1 MGRQW
6 VYLPGVGYC
15 SRARCRFVAAGMS
28 MHRELD
34 ERSRDV
40 TEAVAIGVAR
50 ARAIH
55 KALGLPIVIWR
66 DGRPVWVD
74 AETLQPVPP
83 PAGVD
88 VPR

>member
-1 MGRQW
+1 MQ
-6 VYLPGVGYC
+6 
-15 SRARCRFVAAGMS
+15 
-28 MHRELD
+28 REPDQL
-34 ERSRDV
+34 SRDV
-40 TEAVAIGVAR
+40 VQAVAIGVAR

-55 KALGLPIVIWR
+55 IALGLPIVIWR